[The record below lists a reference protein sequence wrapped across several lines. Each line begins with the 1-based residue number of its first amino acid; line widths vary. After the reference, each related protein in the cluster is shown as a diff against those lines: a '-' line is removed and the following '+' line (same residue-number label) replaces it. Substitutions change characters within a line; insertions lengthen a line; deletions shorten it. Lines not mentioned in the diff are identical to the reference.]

1 MSVHGHG
8 EQAAAYALETLD
20 AEERA
25 AFEAHLATCAE
36 CRADVRAFR
45 ETAAQLAAFS
55 PGATPAAELRARVLA
70 EARRVRP
77 MGARRGPAAAWLAAA
92 AGLVL
97 ALLLGAAWLRERGE
111 RRELARR
118 VAQQDELLTSLLA
131 PDVGVAN
138 LAASGRPPSARLFW
152 DAKRQRVVVAIF
164 NLPPAAAG
172 RTYQLWAIAQGQ
184 SPVSV
189 GTFNTGPDGHVRTVF
204 AAPPGVAFELTAVT
218 EEPAG
223 GSPQPTQNP
232 FLVGPL
238 GLLRSE

>member
-1 MSVHGHG
+1 MSGH
-8 EQAAAYALETLD
+8 EQLDQAAAYALGALD
-20 AEERA
+20 AGERA

-36 CRADVRAFR
+36 CQAEVRAFR
-45 ETAAQLAAFS
+45 ETVAQLAARA
-55 PGATPAAELRARVLA
+55 PGVPPAAELRARVLA

-77 MGARRGPAAAWLAAA
+77 IRARRPYAIGLAVA
-92 AGLVL
+92 AGFALV
-97 ALLLGAAWLRERGE
+97 LLLGVAWLRERDQ
-111 RRELARR
+111 RR
-118 VAQQDELLTSLLA
+118 VMEALVMEQNDLLRSVLA

-152 DAKRQRVVVAIF
+152 DAKRQRVVVAVF

-172 RTYQLWAIAQGQ
+172 RTYQLWAIAKGAA
-184 SPVSV
+184 PVSV
-189 GTFNTGPDGHVRTVF
+189 GTFNTGASGTLRAVF
-204 AAPPGVAFELTAVT
+204 HAPPGLAFELTAVT

>member
-1 MSVHGHG
+1 MHEQL
-8 EQAAAYALETLD
+8 EQAAAYALGALD
-20 AEERA
+20 AQERA

-36 CRADVRAFR
+36 CRSEVKSFR
-45 ETAAQLAAFS
+45 ETAAQLAG
-55 PGATPAAELRARVLA
+55 GASAEPPAAVLRARVLA

-77 MGARRGPAAAWLAAA
+77 IRAGQRLSASWLPLAAA
-92 AGLVL
+92 AGFVL
-97 ALLLGAAWLRERGE
+97 ALVLGAALWRERDQ
-111 RRELARR
+111 RRELAQR

-131 PDVGVAN
+131 PDVSVAN

-152 DAKRQRVVVAIF
+152 DAKRQRVVVAVF

-172 RTYQLWAIAQGQ
+172 RTYQLWAIAKGAA
-184 SPVSV
+184 PVSV
-189 GTFNTGPDGHVRTVF
+189 GTFNTGADGSVRGVF
-204 AAPPGVAFELTAVT
+204 PAPPGLAFEVAAVT